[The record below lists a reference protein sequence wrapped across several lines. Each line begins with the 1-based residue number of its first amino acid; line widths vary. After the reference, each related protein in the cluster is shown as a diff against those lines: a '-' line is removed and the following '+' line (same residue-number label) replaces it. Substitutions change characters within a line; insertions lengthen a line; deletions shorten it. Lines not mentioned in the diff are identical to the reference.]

1 MVCYRPFFNCNF
13 VRITFDTCFWIK
25 LIKLNVLERIVVEMK
40 RIYNLV
46 IVLILMGSSAFA
58 QEKPIAGLKWY
69 TLKEALELN
78 KKAPKKIIIDIY
90 TDWCGWC
97 KRMDK
102 ETFEHPAIAA
112 YLNANYYPVKFNA
125 EGKDSI
131 EFAGHKFSN
140 PGQGGRSTHQF
151 AMALFQAQKLD
162 PGYPAIAYITENLQL
177 IGVMP
182 GFLTPVQIEPVLNFI
197 AEDKFKSTS
206 MDEYQKSFVS
216 KIQPKN

>member
-1 MVCYRPFFNCNF
+1 
-13 VRITFDTCFWIK
+13 
-25 LIKLNVLERIVVEMK
+25 MK
-40 RIYNLV
+40 RTDKMKK
-46 IVLILMGSSAFA
+46 IVSIAFVLALLSTSAFTQQTA
-58 QEKPIAGLKWY
+58 EKKVKWY

-78 KKAPKKIIIDIY
+78 KKAPRKIIIDIY

-97 KRMDK
+97 KKMDK
-102 ETFEHPAIAA
+102 ETFDHPVIAD

-125 EGKDSI
+125 EGKDSV
-131 EFAGHKFSN
+131 EFAGYKFGN

-182 GFLTPVQIEPVLNFI
+182 GFLNATQIEPILNFI
-197 AEDKFKSTS
+197 VEDKFKSAS
-206 MDEYQKSFVS
+206 LDDYQKTFVS
-216 KIQPKN
+216 KIPQQQN

>member
-1 MVCYRPFFNCNF
+1 
-13 VRITFDTCFWIK
+13 
-25 LIKLNVLERIVVEMK
+25 MK
-40 RIYNLV
+40 RILSLV
-46 IVLILMGSSAFA
+46 VVLILVGSSVFS
-58 QEKPIAGLKWY
+58 QEKADKAVKWY

-102 ETFEHPAIAA
+102 ETFENPTIAA
-112 YLNANYYPVKFNA
+112 YLSANYYPVKFNA
-125 EGKDSI
+125 EGMDSV
-131 EFAGHKFSN
+131 EFAGYKFGN

-182 GFLTPVQIEPVLNFI
+182 GFLTPVQMEPILNFI
-197 AEDKFKSTS
+197 AEDKFKTTS
-206 MDEYQKSFVS
+206 LDDYQKTFVS